1 MAAAIAAVGVA
12 GKEWGAAEA
21 LKKGLYTLK
30 VSKRDATEVERK
42 LQGELLKTWKEKYE
56 LARFTKIKKEELKA
70 FLDHLEEAYE
80 GVTKT
85 VRKKMEGILFS
96 HTWNDD
102 IVENTFVAGG
112 TSKAQYGL
120 AAFGRSS
127 DGMFIDCMY
136 IVYKAE
142 FELAPKEIETFNER
156 TMFFGLFNWA
166 KYSTE
171 EKKQYFGI
179 ETNKKFENYF
189 RVKVLE
195 NLKERKAID
204 SVSYL
209 DN

>member
-1 MAAAIAAVGVA
+1 MQI
-12 GKEWGAAEA
+12 
-21 LKKGLYTLK
+21 
-30 VSKRDATEVERK
+30 
-42 LQGELLKTWKEKYE
+42 ELLSISKFVFRTS
-56 LARFTKIKKEELKA
+56 AVSRFCQFTCTVEIRYVVL
-70 FLDHLEEAYE
+70 YI

-85 VRKKMEGILFS
+85 VRKKMEGILFG

-156 TMFFGLFNWA
+156 TMIFGLFNWA